1 MFQKFLFTLHSFLTN
16 RKGKMDL
23 RERII
28 ENASTLFF
36 QKGVKSMTMSD
47 IANELGI
54 SKRTLYEVF
63 RDKEDLL
70 ENCINTHI
78 TRADNAIQALLEH
91 SEDVIDSMMRI
102 YALSLDEMRMVNRSV
117 MYDLKKYHSR
127 LYKKVE
133 QNQRDDV
140 YKLLPLL
147 NKGVEQGLIRKDI
160 NFEIIL
166 WLVKSQFRALMND
179 DYLPKDKYSLN
190 DFIQAITLNFMRG
203 IATPSGVKKVDDIVE
218 KMQNQ
223 ADWPGEPEERTGEI

>member
-1 MFQKFLFTLHSFLTN
+1 MNLK
-16 RKGKMDL
+16 
-23 RERII
+23 ERII

-36 QKGVKSMTMSD
+36 QKGVKSMTMTD

-70 ENCINTHI
+70 ENCISAHI
-78 TRADNAIQALLEH
+78 AKADKSIQALIEH

-102 YALSLDEMRMVNRSV
+102 YAQSLDEMRMVNRSF

-140 YKLLPLL
+140 SKLLPLFK
-147 NKGVEQGLIRKDI
+147 KGIEQGLIRKDI

-166 WLVKSQFRALMND
+166 WLVQSQFRALMND
-179 DYLPKDKYSLN
+179 EYFPKDKYSLN
-190 DFIQAITLNFMRG
+190 DFIEAIILNFMRG
-203 IATPSGVKKVDDIVE
+203 ISTPLGVKKVDDIIE
-218 KMQNQ
+218 KIQNQ
-223 ADWPGEPEERTGEI
+223 DDWQVKTGENITGF

>member
-1 MFQKFLFTLHSFLTN
+1 MN
-16 RKGKMDL
+16 L

-28 ENASTLFF
+28 ENASALFF

-78 TRADNAIQALLEH
+78 AKADKAVHELAEN
-91 SEDVIDSMMRI
+91 SEDVIDALMRI
-102 YALSLDEMRMVNRSV
+102 YARSLDEMRMINTSA

-133 QNQRDDV
+133 QNQRDSASV
-140 YKLLPLL
+140 FLPLL
-147 NKGVEQGLIRKDI
+147 EKGVKQGLIRNDI

-166 WLVKSQFRALMND
+166 WLVKSQFKAVMSD
-179 DYLPKDKYSLN
+179 DYLPKDKYSMN
-190 DFIQAITLNFMRG
+190 DFIKAIILNFMRG
-203 IATPSGVKKVDDIVE
+203 IATPAGIKKVDDIVD
-218 KMQNQ
+218 KLQNNK
-223 ADWPGEPEERTGEI
+223 

>member
-1 MFQKFLFTLHSFLTN
+1 
-16 RKGKMDL
+16 MDL

-28 ENASTLFF
+28 ENASALFF

-70 ENCINTHI
+70 ENCINKHI
-78 TRADNAIQALLEH
+78 AKADNAVQELAEN
-91 SEDVIDSMMRI
+91 SEDVIDAIMRI
-102 YALSLDEMRMVNRSV
+102 YARSLDEMRMINTST

-133 QNQRDDV
+133 QNQKDSASV
-140 YKLLPLL
+140 FLPLL
-147 NKGVEQGLIRKDI
+147 EKGVKQGLIRNDI

-166 WLVKSQFRALMND
+166 WLVKSQFKAVMD
-179 DYLPKDKYSLN
+179 DDNFPRDRYSMN
-190 DFIQAITLNFMRG
+190 DFIKAIILNFMRG
-203 IATPSGVKKVDDIVE
+203 IATPAGVKKVDDIVE
-218 KMQNQ
+218 KLQNNK
-223 ADWPGEPEERTGEI
+223 

>member
-1 MFQKFLFTLHSFLTN
+1 LFQKFLFTLHRFLTN
-16 RKGKMDL
+16 HKGKMDL

-28 ENASTLFF
+28 ENASALFF

-70 ENCINTHI
+70 ENCINMHI
-78 TRADNAIQALLEH
+78 TKADNTIQEILEH
-91 SEDVIDSMMRI
+91 SENVIDSMMRF
-102 YALSLDEMRMVNRSV
+102 YALSLDEMQTVNRSV
-117 MYDLKKYHSR
+117 MYDLKKYHYR

-140 YKLLPLL
+140 FRLLPLL

-179 DYLPKDKYSLN
+179 DYFPWDKYSMN
-190 DFIQAITLNFMRG
+190 DFIPAIILNFMRG
-203 IATPSGVKKVDDIVE
+203 IATPLGVKKVDDIVA
-218 KMQNQ
+218 KMQNKT
-223 ADWPGEPEERTGEI
+223 DRPKERTDKI